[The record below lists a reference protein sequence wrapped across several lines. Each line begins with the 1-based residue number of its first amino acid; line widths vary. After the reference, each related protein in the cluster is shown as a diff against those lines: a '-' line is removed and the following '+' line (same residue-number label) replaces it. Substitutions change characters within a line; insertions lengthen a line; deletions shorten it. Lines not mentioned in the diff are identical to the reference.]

1 MSGRRKTRIITARV
15 ILLHMKFG
23 RGCMKQSVPSIWSV
37 AASALVGGSKPIV
50 SDTHLVPTLQ
60 APIWD
65 LMSGARSV
73 KATLGAHLRYACQVL
88 TVAIAIVL
96 GLAQLRDAAHADA
109 SNHFDC
115 PDSLTIDI
123 GRGHL
128 LEALTPGNRR
138 PSAGTATSA
147 DLAAHA
153 RFSAMSYAMYEAF
166 NTGADPASK
175 LTSDLTPVALIYGAP
190 GLDDLRLRP
199 NAPSSRTFYGFVAD
213 EPASGR
219 RLVVIRGTL
228 QPVEWARDSQA
239 GLRPFVS
246 SHLNRP
252 LLGAAAN
259 VLSKAWVHAGFLKIF
274 ASLEITSLTD
284 GKRTNLADALPA
296 LVSGR
301 RVTFIGHSL
310 GAAVATLAGVEA
322 TRRSPADAA
331 NMRII
336 TYASPRVGN
345 AGFAQLAKAV
355 GRIDRVCSVV
365 DAVPMLPT
373 STRAL
378 LYIHVGNVFKVSPF
392 DWPDLDN
399 DLKRVG
405 GQITCWHGIDQYAY
419 MLEPSKR
426 TQIRTGCALAR

>member
-1 MSGRRKTRIITARV
+1 M
-15 ILLHMKFG
+15 
-23 RGCMKQSVPSIWSV
+23 
-37 AASALVGGSKPIV
+37 
-50 SDTHLVPTLQ
+50 
-60 APIWD
+60 
-65 LMSGARSV
+65 
-73 KATLGAHLRYACQVL
+73 RYACHVF
-88 TVAIAIVL
+88 TVAVSIVFSL
-96 GLAQLRDAAHADA
+96 SQFCAAARA
-109 SNHFDC
+109 ETSNHFDC
-115 PDSLTIDI
+115 PDSLTINI
-123 GRGHL
+123 GKGHL
-128 LEALTPGNRR
+128 LEALTPGKQR
-138 PSAGTATSA
+138 PSARGATSA

-153 RFSAMSYAMYEAF
+153 RLSAMSYDMYEAF

-175 LTSDLTPVALIYGAP
+175 LTRDLAPVALIYGTP

-219 RLVVIRGTL
+219 RFVVIRGTL

-246 SHLNRP
+246 NKLNRP
-252 LLGAAAN
+252 LLGTAEN
-259 VLSKAWVHAGFLKIF
+259 LLSKAWVHAGFLKIL
-274 ASLEITSLTD
+274 ASLEITSVND

-322 TRRSPADAA
+322 ARRSPADATK
-331 NMRII
+331 MRII

-345 AGFAQLAKAV
+345 TGFAELAKAV

-392 DWPDLDN
+392 DWPGLDN

-405 GQITCWHGIDQYAY
+405 EQITCWHGIAQYAY

-426 TQIRTGCALAR
+426 TQISKGCELAR

>member
-1 MSGRRKTRIITARV
+1 MQGVHSVNA
-15 ILLHMKFG
+15 ILSETDVRYAWHAFA
-23 RGCMKQSVPSIWSV
+23 VAVSIVFS
-37 AASALVGGSKPIV
+37 
-50 SDTHLVPTLQ
+50 LVPF
-60 APIWD
+60 
-65 LMSGARSV
+65 GAAGR
-73 KATLGAHLRYACQVL
+73 
-88 TVAIAIVL
+88 
-96 GLAQLRDAAHADA
+96 ADT
-109 SNHFDC
+109 SSHFGC

-123 GRGHL
+123 GKGRL
-128 LEALTPGNRR
+128 LEALTPGKQR
-138 PSAGTATSA
+138 PSVGAATSA
-147 DLAAHA
+147 DLAAQG
-153 RFSAMSYAMYEAF
+153 RFSAMSYDMYEAF
-166 NTGADPASK
+166 NSGADPASR
-175 LTSDLTPVALIYGAP
+175 LTRDLTPVALIFGEP

-219 RLVVIRGTL
+219 RLIVIRGTL
-228 QPVEWARDSQA
+228 HPVEWARDSQA

-246 SHLNRP
+246 HKLNRP
-252 LLGAAAN
+252 LLGTPVN
-259 VLSKAWVHAGFLKIF
+259 LLSKAWVHAGFLKIF
-274 ASLEITSLTD
+274 ASLEVTSVTD

-301 RVTFIGHSL
+301 QVTFIGHSL

-322 TRRSPADAA
+322 ARRSPGDAA
-331 NMRII
+331 MMRIV

-365 DAVPMLPT
+365 DVVPMLPT

-405 GQITCWHGIDQYAY
+405 EQITCWHGIAQYTY

-426 TQIRTGCALAR
+426 TQVNKSCALAR